1 MKNFNRVLA
10 AAVAVPVALGQVL
23 AISASA
29 FNGAVT
35 EVTTADVKYVK
46 PDINFPTSVDKDAT
60 TITFTQESNWNEVLN
75 SKLAS
80 ADGKTFT
87 VDAKAV
93 ANTLGGSYY
102 ASLIKDVVNASE
114 NPTAEVSGSNV
125 TITGT
130 ADFSSYVVPDLKAKF
145 AEQGYGDLEL
155 NTDNM
160 KASYTASVKADLA
173 NAKEAALELT
183 LTAGGKTYTT
193 TTVADYLDAIY
204 DDLSAQLTKIAADKG
219 VSAEDAAELANIGG
233 DIKNKAAG
241 LRDKIK
247 LVQDANFAA
256 KSYDTADQV
265 VAAAINYAVKNNIA
279 SAAKLPN
286 TVDGLAAKYG
296 TTFDTAVDSLNK
308 SLADADVN
316 VKISVT
322 ASDLAN
328 LAKDGSD
335 FTVAA
340 AGGTYT
346 VEFTIPDE
354 EAAAVEEYA
363 KAEVAKL
370 NLDKTVKEV
379 NTKKTVSATV
389 STNGVVGFDVDRA
402 VEVVL
407 EDKAT
412 TTTTTTTE
420 DPDNPVTTTT
430 TTTEDPDNP
439 VTTTTTTT
447 EDPDNPVTT
456 TTTTT
461 TEDPDNPVTTTTTTT
476 TEDPD
481 NPVTTTTTTT
491 TEDPDNPVTT
501 TTTTTPAVDPSEV
514 DSIAVETVAAEASN
528 GVYFS
533 KDKAF
538 NASDLIS
545 AVKLTLKNG
554 KETVYDDAAS
564 IDAYIGFKSTPGEVY
579 KTVVDA
585 NAKLA
590 DKEKVGKIY
599 YQGGVDIYYT
609 TGVEGSD
616 TIAIDA
622 KPEVAVALKGDTN
635 LNRKVDNDDALQT
648 LTYYSNVNAGAKDV
662 AFTDTAKTNALLEKL
677 VYFVSDVDTE
687 SKLGTDSKD
696 KLITNDDALFIL
708 TYYAQQYAGNKDDEE
723 TLWTDVLANKY
734 LNKD

>member
-193 TTVADYLDAIY
+193 TTVAEYLDAIY

-389 STNGVVGFDVDRA
+389 STDGVVGFDVDRA

-430 TTTEDPDNP
+430 TTTTENPDNP
-439 VTTTTTTT
+439 V
-447 EDPDNPVTT
+447 
-456 TTTTT
+456 
-461 TEDPDNPVTTTTTTT
+461 
-476 TEDPD
+476 
-481 NPVTTTTTTT
+481 TTTTTT

-635 LNRKVDNDDALQT
+635 LNGKVDNDDALQT

-662 AFTDTAKTNALLEKL
+662 AFTATAKTNALLEKL

>member
-183 LTAGGKTYTT
+183 LTAGGKTYTA

-204 DDLSAQLTKIAADKG
+204 DDLSAQLTKIATDKG
-219 VSAEDAAELANIGG
+219 VSAEDAAELANIGS

-296 TTFDTAVDSLNK
+296 TTFNTAVDSLNK

-322 ASDLAN
+322 ASDLAA

-389 STNGVVGFDVDRA
+389 NTNGVVGFDVDRA

-407 EDKAT
+407 EDKA
-412 TTTTTTTE
+412 
-420 DPDNPVTTTT
+420 
-430 TTTEDPDNP
+430 
-439 VTTTTTTT
+439 
-447 EDPDNPVTT
+447 
-456 TTTTT
+456 
-461 TEDPDNPVTTTTTTT
+461 
-476 TEDPD
+476 
-481 NPVTTTTTTT
+481 TTTTTTT

-545 AVKLTLKNG
+545 AVKLTLKDG
-554 KETVYDDAAS
+554 SETVYDDAAS

-590 DKEKVGKIY
+590 DKDKVGKIY

-616 TIAIDA
+616 TIAIDT

-635 LNRKVDNDDALQT
+635 LNGKVDNDDALQT

-662 AFTDTAKTNALLEKL
+662 AFTATAKTNALLEKL

>member
-183 LTAGGKTYTT
+183 LTAGGKTYTA

-204 DDLSAQLTKIAADKG
+204 DDLSAQLTKIATDKG

-286 TVDGLAAKYG
+286 TVDGLVAKYG
-296 TTFDTAVDSLNK
+296 TTFNTAVDSLNK

-322 ASDLAN
+322 ASDLAT

-389 STNGVVGFDVDRA
+389 NTNGVVGFDVDRA

-430 TTTEDPDNP
+430 TTEDPDNP
-439 VTTTTTTT
+439 VTSTTTTPDPDSPATSTTTTT
-447 EDPDNPVTT
+447 DPNAPATSTT
-456 TTTTT
+456 TTT
-461 TEDPDNPVTTTTTTT
+461 DPNAPATS
-476 TEDPD
+476 
-481 NPVTTTTTTT
+481 
-491 TEDPDNPVTT
+491 

-514 DSIAVETVAAEASN
+514 DSIAVETVAAKASN

-545 AVKLTLKNG
+545 AVKLTLKDG
-554 KETVYDDAAS
+554 SETVYDDAAS

-590 DKEKVGKIY
+590 DKDKVGKIY

-616 TIAIDA
+616 TFAIDT

-635 LNRKVDNDDALQT
+635 LNGKVDNDDALQT

-662 AFTDTAKTNALLEKL
+662 AFTATAKTNALLEKL

>member
-183 LTAGGKTYTT
+183 LTAGGKTYTA

-204 DDLSAQLTKIAADKG
+204 DDLSAQLTKIATDKG

-286 TVDGLAAKYG
+286 TVDGLVAKYG
-296 TTFDTAVDSLNK
+296 TTFNTAVDSLNK

-322 ASDLAN
+322 ASDLAT

-389 STNGVVGFDVDRA
+389 NTNGVVGFDVDRA

-430 TTTEDPDNP
+430 TTEDPDNP
-439 VTTTTTTT
+439 VSSTTTTT
-447 EDPDNPVTT
+447 DPDAPATSTT
-456 TTTTT
+456 TTT
-461 TEDPDNPVTTTTTTT
+461 DPNAPATS
-476 TEDPD
+476 
-481 NPVTTTTTTT
+481 
-491 TEDPDNPVTT
+491 

-514 DSIAVETVAAEASN
+514 DSIAVETVAAKASN

-545 AVKLTLKNG
+545 AVKLTLKDG
-554 KETVYDDAAS
+554 SETVYDDAAS

-590 DKEKVGKIY
+590 DKDKVGKIY

-616 TIAIDA
+616 TFAIDT

-635 LNRKVDNDDALQT
+635 LNGKVDNDDALQT

-662 AFTDTAKTNALLEKL
+662 AFTATAKTNALLEKL

>member
-183 LTAGGKTYTT
+183 LTAGGKTYTA

-204 DDLSAQLTKIAADKG
+204 DDLSAQLTKIATDKG

-296 TTFDTAVDSLNK
+296 TTFNTAVDSLNK

-322 ASDLAN
+322 ASDLAA

-389 STNGVVGFDVDRA
+389 NTNGVVGFDVDRA

-430 TTTEDPDNP
+430 TTEDPDNP
-439 VTTTTTTT
+439 VTTTTTT
-447 EDPDNPVTT
+447 EDPDNPVSSTT
-456 TTTTT
+456 TTT
-461 TEDPDNPVTTTTTTT
+461 DPNAPATSTTTTT
-476 TEDPD
+476 DP
-481 NPVTTTTTTT
+481 NAPATSTTTTT
-491 TEDPDNPVTT
+491 DPNAPATS

-545 AVKLTLKNG
+545 SVKLTLKNSD
-554 KETVYDDAAS
+554 KTVVYDDAAS

-590 DKEKVGKIY
+590 DKDKVGKIY

-635 LNRKVDNDDALQT
+635 LNGKVDNDDALQT

>member
-46 PDINFPTSVDKDAT
+46 PDINFPTSVDKNAT

-87 VDAKAV
+87 VDAKAI

-130 ADFSSYVVPDLKAKF
+130 ADFSSYVVSDLKAKF

-183 LTAGGKTYTT
+183 LTAGGKTYTA

-204 DDLSAQLTKIAADKG
+204 DDLSAQLTKIATDKG

-286 TVDGLAAKYG
+286 TVDGLVAKYG
-296 TTFDTAVDSLNK
+296 TTFNTAVDSLNK

-322 ASDLAN
+322 ASDLAA

-389 STNGVVGFDVDRA
+389 NTNGVVGFDVDRA

-430 TTTEDPDNP
+430 TTEDPDNP
-439 VTTTTTTT
+439 VTTTTTT
-447 EDPDNPVTT
+447 EDPDNPVSSTT
-456 TTTTT
+456 TTT
-461 TEDPDNPVTTTTTTT
+461 DPNAPATSTTTTT
-476 TEDPD
+476 DP
-481 NPVTTTTTTT
+481 NAPATS
-491 TEDPDNPVTT
+491 

-545 AVKLTLKNG
+545 AVKLTLKDG
-554 KETVYDDAAS
+554 SETVYDDAAS

-590 DKEKVGKIY
+590 DKDKVGKIY

-616 TIAIDA
+616 TIAIDT

-635 LNRKVDNDDALQT
+635 LNGKVDNDDALQT

>member
-183 LTAGGKTYTT
+183 LTAGGKTYTA

-204 DDLSAQLTKIAADKG
+204 DDLSAQLTKIATDKG

-286 TVDGLAAKYG
+286 TVDGLVAKYG
-296 TTFDTAVDSLNK
+296 TTFNTAVDSLNK

-322 ASDLAN
+322 ASDLAA

-389 STNGVVGFDVDRA
+389 NTNGVVGFDVDRA

-430 TTTEDPDNP
+430 TTEDPDNP
-439 VTTTTTTT
+439 VTTTTTT
-447 EDPDNPVTT
+447 EDPDNPVSSTT
-456 TTTTT
+456 TTT
-461 TEDPDNPVTTTTTTT
+461 DPDAPATSTTTTT
-476 TEDPD
+476 DP
-481 NPVTTTTTTT
+481 NAPATS
-491 TEDPDNPVTT
+491 

-545 AVKLTLKNG
+545 SVKLTLKDG
-554 KETVYDDAAS
+554 SETVYDDAAS

-585 NAKLA
+585 NAKLT
-590 DKEKVGKIY
+590 DKDKVGKIY

-616 TIAIDA
+616 TFAIDT

-635 LNRKVDNDDALQT
+635 LNGKVDNDDALQT

-734 LNKD
+734 LNK

>member
-491 TEDPDNPVTT
+491 
-501 TTTTTPAVDPSEV
+501 PAVDPSEV

-635 LNRKVDNDDALQT
+635 LNGKVDNDDALQT

>member
-193 TTVADYLDAIY
+193 TTFADYLDAIY

-233 DIKNKAAG
+233 DIKKKAAG

-322 ASDLAN
+322 ASDLAT

-412 TTTTTTTE
+412 TTTTTTE

-430 TTTEDPDNP
+430 TTEDPDNP
-439 VTTTTTTT
+439 VSSTTTTT
-447 EDPDNPVTT
+447 DPNAPATSTT
-456 TTTTT
+456 TTT
-461 TEDPDNPVTTTTTTT
+461 DPNAPATSTTTTT
-476 TEDPD
+476 DPD
-481 NPVTTTTTTT
+481 GPVI
-491 TEDPDNPVTT
+491 

-545 AVKLTLKNG
+545 SVKLTLKNG

-635 LNRKVDNDDALQT
+635 LNGKVDNDDALQT

>member
-183 LTAGGKTYTT
+183 LTAGGKTYTA

-204 DDLSAQLTKIAADKG
+204 DDLSAQLTKIATDKG

-296 TTFDTAVDSLNK
+296 TTFNTAVDSLNK

-316 VKISVT
+316 VKISVA
-322 ASDLAN
+322 ASDLAA

-389 STNGVVGFDVDRA
+389 NTNGVVGFDVDRA

-430 TTTEDPDNP
+430 TTEDPDNP
-439 VTTTTTTT
+439 VTTTTTT
-447 EDPDNPVTT
+447 EDPDNPVSSTT
-456 TTTTT
+456 TTT
-461 TEDPDNPVTTTTTTT
+461 DPDAPATSTTTTT
-476 TEDPD
+476 DP
-481 NPVTTTTTTT
+481 NAPATS
-491 TEDPDNPVTT
+491 

-545 AVKLTLKNG
+545 SVKLTLKDG
-554 KETVYDDAAS
+554 SETVYDDAAS

-585 NAKLA
+585 NAKLT
-590 DKEKVGKIY
+590 DKDKVGKIY

-616 TIAIDA
+616 TFAIDT

-635 LNRKVDNDDALQT
+635 LNGKVDNDDALQT

-708 TYYAQQYAGNKDDEE
+708 TYYAQQYAGNKDNEE

>member
-183 LTAGGKTYTT
+183 LTAGGKTYTA

-204 DDLSAQLTKIAADKG
+204 DDLSAQLTKIATDKG

-296 TTFDTAVDSLNK
+296 TTFNTAVDSLNK

-322 ASDLAN
+322 ASDLAA

-412 TTTTTTTE
+412 TTTTTTE
-420 DPDNPVTTTT
+420 DPDNPVTSTTT
-430 TTTEDPDNP
+430 TTDPDAP
-439 VTTTTTTT
+439 ATSTTTTT
-447 EDPDNPVTT
+447 DPNAPATSTT
-456 TTTTT
+456 TTT
-461 TEDPDNPVTTTTTTT
+461 DPDGPVITTTT
-476 TEDPD
+476 
-481 NPVTTTTTTT
+481 N
-491 TEDPDNPVTT
+491 
-501 TTTTTPAVDPSEV
+501 PAVDPSEV
-514 DSIAVETVAAEASN
+514 DGIAVETVAAEASN

-545 AVKLTLKNG
+545 AVKLTLKDG
-554 KETVYDDAAS
+554 SETVYNDAAS

-590 DKEKVGKIY
+590 DKDKVGKIY

-609 TGVEGSD
+609 TGAEGSD
-616 TIAIDA
+616 TIAIDT

-635 LNRKVDNDDALQT
+635 LNGKVDNDDALQT

-662 AFTDTAKTNALLEKL
+662 AFTATAKTNALLEKL
-677 VYFVSDVDTE
+677 VYFVSDADTE

>member
-363 KAEVAKL
+363 KAEAAKL

-389 STNGVVGFDVDRA
+389 NTNGVVGFDVDRA

-420 DPDNPVTTTT
+420 NPDNPV
-430 TTTEDPDNP
+430 
-439 VTTTTTTT
+439 
-447 EDPDNPVTT
+447 
-456 TTTTT
+456 
-461 TEDPDNPVTTTTTTT
+461 
-476 TEDPD
+476 
-481 NPVTTTTTTT
+481 TTTTTT

-545 AVKLTLKNG
+545 AVKLTLKDG
-554 KETVYDDAAS
+554 SETVYDDAAS

-616 TIAIDA
+616 TIAIDT

-635 LNRKVDNDDALQT
+635 LNGKVDNDDALQT

-662 AFTDTAKTNALLEKL
+662 AFTATAKTNALLEKL

>member
-296 TTFDTAVDSLNK
+296 TTFDTAVNSLNK

-322 ASDLAN
+322 ASDLAT

-389 STNGVVGFDVDRA
+389 STDGVVGFDVDRA

-430 TTTEDPDNP
+430 TTEDPDNP
-439 VTTTTTTT
+439 VTTTTTT

-456 TTTTT
+456 TTTT
-461 TEDPDNPVTTTTTTT
+461 EDPDNPV
-476 TEDPD
+476 
-481 NPVTTTTTTT
+481 TTTTTT

-545 AVKLTLKNG
+545 AVKLTLKDG
-554 KETVYDDAAS
+554 SETVYDDAAS

-635 LNRKVDNDDALQT
+635 LNGKVDNDDALQT

-662 AFTDTAKTNALLEKL
+662 AFTATAKTNALLEKL

>member
-204 DDLSAQLTKIAADKG
+204 DDLSAQLTKIVADKG

-389 STNGVVGFDVDRA
+389 STDGVVGFDVDRA

-430 TTTEDPDNP
+430 TTEDPDNP
-439 VTTTTTTT
+439 V
-447 EDPDNPVTT
+447 
-456 TTTTT
+456 
-461 TEDPDNPVTTTTTTT
+461 
-476 TEDPD
+476 
-481 NPVTTTTTTT
+481 TTTTTT

-545 AVKLTLKNG
+545 SVKLTLKNG

-616 TIAIDA
+616 TIAIDT

-635 LNRKVDNDDALQT
+635 LNGKVDNDDALQT

-662 AFTDTAKTNALLEKL
+662 AFTATAKTNALLEKL

>member
-183 LTAGGKTYTT
+183 LTAGGKTYTA

-204 DDLSAQLTKIAADKG
+204 DDLSAQLTKIATDKG

-296 TTFDTAVDSLNK
+296 TTFNTAVDSLNK

-322 ASDLAN
+322 ASDLAA

-430 TTTEDPDNP
+430 TTT
-439 VTTTTTTT
+439 
-447 EDPDNPVTT
+447 
-456 TTTTT
+456 
-461 TEDPDNPVTTTTTTT
+461 
-476 TEDPD
+476 
-481 NPVTTTTTTT
+481 
-491 TEDPDNPVTT
+491 
-501 TTTTTPAVDPSEV
+501 PAVDPSEV

-545 AVKLTLKNG
+545 SVKLTLKDG
-554 KETVYDDAAS
+554 SETVYDDAAS

-585 NAKLA
+585 NAKLT
-590 DKEKVGKIY
+590 DKDKVGKIY

-616 TIAIDA
+616 TFAIDT

-635 LNRKVDNDDALQT
+635 LNGKVDNDDALQT

-708 TYYAQQYAGNKDDEE
+708 TYYAQQYAGNKDNEE

>member
-46 PDINFPTSVDKDAT
+46 PDINFPTSVDKNAT

-87 VDAKAV
+87 VDAKAI

-183 LTAGGKTYTT
+183 LTAGGKTYTA

-204 DDLSAQLTKIAADKG
+204 DDLSAQLTKIATDKG

-286 TVDGLAAKYG
+286 TVDGLVAKYG
-296 TTFDTAVDSLNK
+296 TTFNTAVDSLNK

-322 ASDLAN
+322 ASDLAA

-389 STNGVVGFDVDRA
+389 NTNGVVGFDVDRA

-430 TTTEDPDNP
+430 TTEDPDNP
-439 VTTTTTTT
+439 VSSTTTTT
-447 EDPDNPVTT
+447 DPNAPATS
-456 TTTTT
+456 
-461 TEDPDNPVTTTTTTT
+461 
-476 TEDPD
+476 
-481 NPVTTTTTTT
+481 
-491 TEDPDNPVTT
+491 

-545 AVKLTLKNG
+545 AVKLTLKDG
-554 KETVYDDAAS
+554 SETVYDDAAS

-590 DKEKVGKIY
+590 DKDKVGKIY

-616 TIAIDA
+616 TIAIDT

-635 LNRKVDNDDALQT
+635 LNGKVDNDDALQT

>member
-46 PDINFPTSVDKDAT
+46 PDINFPTSVDKNAT

-87 VDAKAV
+87 VDAKAI

-183 LTAGGKTYTT
+183 LTAGGKTYTA

-204 DDLSAQLTKIAADKG
+204 DDLSAQLTKIATDKG

-286 TVDGLAAKYG
+286 TVDGLVAKYG
-296 TTFDTAVDSLNK
+296 TTFNTAVDSLNK

-322 ASDLAN
+322 ASDLAA

-389 STNGVVGFDVDRA
+389 NTNGVVGFDVDRA

-430 TTTEDPDNP
+430 TTEDPDNP
-439 VTTTTTTT
+439 VTTTTTT
-447 EDPDNPVTT
+447 EDPDNPVSSTT
-456 TTTTT
+456 TTT
-461 TEDPDNPVTTTTTTT
+461 DPNAPATSTTTTT
-476 TEDPD
+476 DP
-481 NPVTTTTTTT
+481 NAPATS
-491 TEDPDNPVTT
+491 

-545 AVKLTLKNG
+545 AVKLTLKDG
-554 KETVYDDAAS
+554 SETVYDDAAS

-590 DKEKVGKIY
+590 DKDKVGKIY

-616 TIAIDA
+616 TIAIDT

-635 LNRKVDNDDALQT
+635 LNGKVDNDDALQT

>member
-233 DIKNKAAG
+233 DIKKKAAG

-389 STNGVVGFDVDRA
+389 SASGVVGFDVDRA

-420 DPDNPVTTTT
+420 DPDNPVSSTTTTDPNAPATSTTTT
-430 TTTEDPDNP
+430 TDPDGP
-439 VTTTTTTT
+439 VI
-447 EDPDNPVTT
+447 
-456 TTTTT
+456 
-461 TEDPDNPVTTTTTTT
+461 
-476 TEDPD
+476 
-481 NPVTTTTTTT
+481 
-491 TEDPDNPVTT
+491 

-635 LNRKVDNDDALQT
+635 LNGKVDNDDALQT

-662 AFTDTAKTNALLEKL
+662 AFTATAKTNALLEKL

>member
-183 LTAGGKTYTT
+183 LTAGGKTYTA

-204 DDLSAQLTKIAADKG
+204 DDLSAQLTKIATDKG

-296 TTFDTAVDSLNK
+296 TTFNTAVDSLNK

-316 VKISVT
+316 VKISVA
-322 ASDLAN
+322 ASDLAA

-430 TTTEDPDNP
+430 TTEDPDNP

-447 EDPDNPVTT
+447 G
-456 TTTTT
+456 
-461 TEDPDNPVTTTTTTT
+461 
-476 TEDPD
+476 
-481 NPVTTTTTTT
+481 
-491 TEDPDNPVTT
+491 DPDNPVTT

-545 AVKLTLKNG
+545 SVKLTLKNSD
-554 KETVYDDAAS
+554 KTVVYDDAAS

-590 DKEKVGKIY
+590 DKDKVGKIY

-609 TGVEGSD
+609 TGAEGSD
-616 TIAIDA
+616 TFAIDT

-635 LNRKVDNDDALQT
+635 LNGKVDNDDALQT

-677 VYFVSDVDTE
+677 VYFVSDADTE

>member
-114 NPTAEVSGSNV
+114 NPTAEVSGSNL

-389 STNGVVGFDVDRA
+389 STDGVVGFDVDRA

-430 TTTEDPDNP
+430 TTT
-439 VTTTTTTT
+439 T
-447 EDPDNPVTT
+447 EDPDNPV
-456 TTTTT
+456 
-461 TEDPDNPVTTTTTTT
+461 
-476 TEDPD
+476 
-481 NPVTTTTTTT
+481 TTTTTT

-545 AVKLTLKNG
+545 AVKLTLKDG
-554 KETVYDDAAS
+554 SETVYDDAAS

-635 LNRKVDNDDALQT
+635 LNGKVDNDDALQT

-662 AFTDTAKTNALLEKL
+662 AFTATAKTNALLEKL

>member
-193 TTVADYLDAIY
+193 TTFADYLDAIY
-204 DDLSAQLTKIAADKG
+204 DDLSAQLTKIATDKG

-322 ASDLAN
+322 ASDLAT

-389 STNGVVGFDVDRA
+389 STDGVVGFDVDRA

-447 EDPDNPVTT
+447 EDPDNPV
-456 TTTTT
+456 
-461 TEDPDNPVTTTTTTT
+461 TTTTT

-635 LNRKVDNDDALQT
+635 LNGKVDNDDALQT

-662 AFTDTAKTNALLEKL
+662 AFTATAKTNALLEKL

>member
-183 LTAGGKTYTT
+183 LTAGGKTYTA

-204 DDLSAQLTKIAADKG
+204 DDLSAQLTKIVTDKG
-219 VSAEDAAELANIGG
+219 VSAEDAAELANIGS
-233 DIKNKAAG
+233 DVKNKAAG

-247 LVQDANFAA
+247 LVQDTNFAA

-296 TTFDTAVDSLNK
+296 TTFNTAVDSLNK

-322 ASDLAN
+322 ASDLAT

-407 EDKAT
+407 EDKA
-412 TTTTTTTE
+412 
-420 DPDNPVTTTT
+420 
-430 TTTEDPDNP
+430 
-439 VTTTTTTT
+439 
-447 EDPDNPVTT
+447 
-456 TTTTT
+456 
-461 TEDPDNPVTTTTTTT
+461 
-476 TEDPD
+476 
-481 NPVTTTTTTT
+481 TTTTTTT

-590 DKEKVGKIY
+590 DKDKVGKIY

-609 TGVEGSD
+609 TGAEGSD
-616 TIAIDA
+616 TFAIDT

-635 LNRKVDNDDALQT
+635 LNGKVDNDDALQT

-708 TYYAQQYAGNKDDEE
+708 TYYAQQYAGNKDNEE

>member
-46 PDINFPTSVDKDAT
+46 PDINFPTSVDKNAT

-87 VDAKAV
+87 VDAKAI

-183 LTAGGKTYTT
+183 LTAGGKTYTA

-204 DDLSAQLTKIAADKG
+204 DDLSAQLTKIATDKG

-286 TVDGLAAKYG
+286 TVDGLVAKYG
-296 TTFDTAVDSLNK
+296 TTFNTAVDSLNK

-322 ASDLAN
+322 ASDLAA

-389 STNGVVGFDVDRA
+389 NTNGVVGFDVDRA

-430 TTTEDPDNP
+430 TTEDPDNP
-439 VTTTTTTT
+439 VSSTTTTTDLNAPATS
-447 EDPDNPVTT
+447 TT
-456 TTTTT
+456 TTT
-461 TEDPDNPVTTTTTTT
+461 DPNAPATS
-476 TEDPD
+476 
-481 NPVTTTTTTT
+481 
-491 TEDPDNPVTT
+491 

-545 AVKLTLKNG
+545 AVKLTLKDG
-554 KETVYDDAAS
+554 SETVYDDAAS

-590 DKEKVGKIY
+590 DKDKVGKIY

-616 TIAIDA
+616 TIAIDT

-635 LNRKVDNDDALQT
+635 LNGKVDNDDALQT

>member
-296 TTFDTAVDSLNK
+296 TTFDTAVNSLNK

-389 STNGVVGFDVDRA
+389 STDGVVGFDVDRA

-430 TTTEDPDNP
+430 TT
-439 VTTTTTTT
+439 

-461 TEDPDNPVTTTTTTT
+461 TEDPDNPV
-476 TEDPD
+476 
-481 NPVTTTTTTT
+481 TTTTTT

-635 LNRKVDNDDALQT
+635 LNGKVDNDDALQT

-662 AFTDTAKTNALLEKL
+662 AFTATAKTNALLEKL

-708 TYYAQQYAGNKDDEE
+708 TYDAQQYAGNKDDEE

>member
-46 PDINFPTSVDKDAT
+46 PDINFPTSVDKNAT

-87 VDAKAV
+87 VDAKAI

-183 LTAGGKTYTT
+183 LTAGGKTYTA

-204 DDLSAQLTKIAADKG
+204 DDLSAQLTKIATDKG

-286 TVDGLAAKYG
+286 TVDGLVAKYG
-296 TTFDTAVDSLNK
+296 TTFNTAVDSLNK

-322 ASDLAN
+322 ASDLAA

-389 STNGVVGFDVDRA
+389 NTNGVVGFDVDRA

-430 TTTEDPDNP
+430 TTEDPDNP
-439 VTTTTTTT
+439 VTTTTTT
-447 EDPDNPVTT
+447 EDPDNPVSSTT
-456 TTTTT
+456 TTT
-461 TEDPDNPVTTTTTTT
+461 DPNAPATSTTTTT
-476 TEDPD
+476 DP
-481 NPVTTTTTTT
+481 NAPATSTTTTT
-491 TEDPDNPVTT
+491 DPNAPATS

-545 AVKLTLKNG
+545 AVKLTLKDG
-554 KETVYDDAAS
+554 SETVYDDAAS

-590 DKEKVGKIY
+590 DKDKVGKIY

-616 TIAIDA
+616 TIAIDT

-635 LNRKVDNDDALQT
+635 LNGKVDNDDALQT

>member
-46 PDINFPTSVDKDAT
+46 PDINFPTSVDKNAT

-87 VDAKAV
+87 VDAKAI

-183 LTAGGKTYTT
+183 LTAGGKTYTA

-204 DDLSAQLTKIAADKG
+204 DDLSAQLTKIATDKG

-286 TVDGLAAKYG
+286 TVDGLVAKYG
-296 TTFDTAVDSLNK
+296 TTFNTAVDSLNK

-322 ASDLAN
+322 ASDLAA

-389 STNGVVGFDVDRA
+389 NTNGVVGFDVDRA

-420 DPDNPVTTTT
+420 DPDNPVSSTTTT
-430 TTTEDPDNP
+430 TDPNAP
-439 VTTTTTTT
+439 ATS
-447 EDPDNPVTT
+447 
-456 TTTTT
+456 
-461 TEDPDNPVTTTTTTT
+461 
-476 TEDPD
+476 
-481 NPVTTTTTTT
+481 
-491 TEDPDNPVTT
+491 

-545 AVKLTLKNG
+545 AVKLTLKDG
-554 KETVYDDAAS
+554 SETVYDDAAS

-590 DKEKVGKIY
+590 DKDKVGKIY

-616 TIAIDA
+616 TIAIDT

-635 LNRKVDNDDALQT
+635 LNGKVDNDDALQT

>member
-46 PDINFPTSVDKDAT
+46 PDINFPTSVDKNAT

-87 VDAKAV
+87 VDAKAI

-183 LTAGGKTYTT
+183 LTAGGKTYTA

-204 DDLSAQLTKIAADKG
+204 DDLSAQLTKIATDKG

-286 TVDGLAAKYG
+286 TVDGLVAKYG
-296 TTFDTAVDSLNK
+296 TTFNTAVDSLNK

-322 ASDLAN
+322 ASDLAA

-389 STNGVVGFDVDRA
+389 NTNGVVGFDVDRA

-420 DPDNPVTTTT
+420 DPDNPVSSTTTT
-430 TTTEDPDNP
+430 TDPNAP
-439 VTTTTTTT
+439 ATSTTTTT
-447 EDPDNPVTT
+447 DPNAPATSTT
-456 TTTTT
+456 TTT
-461 TEDPDNPVTTTTTTT
+461 DPNAPATS
-476 TEDPD
+476 
-481 NPVTTTTTTT
+481 
-491 TEDPDNPVTT
+491 

-545 AVKLTLKNG
+545 AVKLTLKDG
-554 KETVYDDAAS
+554 SETVYDDAAS

-590 DKEKVGKIY
+590 DKDKVGKIY

-616 TIAIDA
+616 TIAIDT

-635 LNRKVDNDDALQT
+635 LNGKVDNDDALQT

>member
-46 PDINFPTSVDKDAT
+46 PDINFPTSVDKNAT

-87 VDAKAV
+87 VDAKAI

-183 LTAGGKTYTT
+183 LTAGGKTYTA

-204 DDLSAQLTKIAADKG
+204 DDLSAQLTKIATDKG

-286 TVDGLAAKYG
+286 TVDGLVAKYG
-296 TTFDTAVDSLNK
+296 TTFNTAVDSLNK

-322 ASDLAN
+322 ASDLAA

-389 STNGVVGFDVDRA
+389 NTNGVVGFDVDRA

-430 TTTEDPDNP
+430 TTEDPDNP
-439 VTTTTTTT
+439 VTTTTTT
-447 EDPDNPVTT
+447 EDPDNPVSSTT
-456 TTTTT
+456 TTTDLNAPATS
-461 TEDPDNPVTTTTTTT
+461 TTTTT
-476 TEDPD
+476 DP
-481 NPVTTTTTTT
+481 NAPATSTTTTT
-491 TEDPDNPVTT
+491 DPNAPATS

-545 AVKLTLKNG
+545 AVKLTLKDG
-554 KETVYDDAAS
+554 SETVYDDAAS

-590 DKEKVGKIY
+590 DKDKVGKIY

-616 TIAIDA
+616 TIAIDT

-635 LNRKVDNDDALQT
+635 LNGKVDNDDALQT

>member
-204 DDLSAQLTKIAADKG
+204 DDLSAQLTKIAVDKG

-389 STNGVVGFDVDRA
+389 NTNGVVGFDVDRA

-420 DPDNPVTTTT
+420 DPDNPV
-430 TTTEDPDNP
+430 
-439 VTTTTTTT
+439 
-447 EDPDNPVTT
+447 
-456 TTTTT
+456 
-461 TEDPDNPVTTTTTTT
+461 
-476 TEDPD
+476 
-481 NPVTTTTTTT
+481 TTTTTT

-545 AVKLTLKNG
+545 SVKLTLKNG

-635 LNRKVDNDDALQT
+635 LNGKVDNDDALQT

-662 AFTDTAKTNALLEKL
+662 AFTATAKTNALLEKL

>member
-296 TTFDTAVDSLNK
+296 TTFDTAVNSLNK

-322 ASDLAN
+322 ASDLAT

-389 STNGVVGFDVDRA
+389 STDGVVGFDVDRA

-430 TTTEDPDNP
+430 TTEDPDNP
-439 VTTTTTTT
+439 V
-447 EDPDNPVTT
+447 
-456 TTTTT
+456 
-461 TEDPDNPVTTTTTTT
+461 
-476 TEDPD
+476 
-481 NPVTTTTTTT
+481 TTTTTT

-545 AVKLTLKNG
+545 AVKLTLKDG
-554 KETVYDDAAS
+554 SETVYDDAAS

-635 LNRKVDNDDALQT
+635 LNGKVDNDDALQT

-662 AFTDTAKTNALLEKL
+662 AFTATAKTNALLEKL

>member
-114 NPTAEVSGSNV
+114 NPTAEASGSNV

-183 LTAGGKTYTT
+183 LTAGGKTYTA

-204 DDLSAQLTKIAADKG
+204 DDLSAQLTKIATDKG

-286 TVDGLAAKYG
+286 TVDGLVAKYG
-296 TTFDTAVDSLNK
+296 TTFNTAVDSLNK

-322 ASDLAN
+322 ASDLAT

-389 STNGVVGFDVDRA
+389 NTNGVVGFDVDRA

-430 TTTEDPDNP
+430 TTEDPDNP
-439 VTTTTTTT
+439 VTTTTTT
-447 EDPDNPVTT
+447 EDPDNPVSSTT
-456 TTTTT
+456 TTT
-461 TEDPDNPVTTTTTTT
+461 DPDAPATSTTTTT
-476 TEDPD
+476 DP
-481 NPVTTTTTTT
+481 NAPATS
-491 TEDPDNPVTT
+491 

-514 DSIAVETVAAEASN
+514 DSIAVETVAAKASN

-545 AVKLTLKNG
+545 SVKLTLKNG

-590 DKEKVGKIY
+590 DKDKVGKIY

-616 TIAIDA
+616 TFAIDT

-635 LNRKVDNDDALQT
+635 LNGKVDNDDALQT

-677 VYFVSDVDTE
+677 VYFVSDADTE

>member
-46 PDINFPTSVDKDAT
+46 SDINFPTSVDKDAT

-183 LTAGGKTYTT
+183 LTAGGKTYTA

-204 DDLSAQLTKIAADKG
+204 DDLSAQLTKIATDKG

-286 TVDGLAAKYG
+286 TVDGLVAKYG
-296 TTFDTAVDSLNK
+296 TTFNTAVDSLNK

-322 ASDLAN
+322 ASDLAT

-389 STNGVVGFDVDRA
+389 NTNGVVGFDVDRA

-430 TTTEDPDNP
+430 TTEDPDNP
-439 VTTTTTTT
+439 VTTTTTT
-447 EDPDNPVTT
+447 EDPDNPVSSTT
-456 TTTTT
+456 TTT
-461 TEDPDNPVTTTTTTT
+461 DPDAPATSTTTTT
-476 TEDPD
+476 DP
-481 NPVTTTTTTT
+481 NAPATS
-491 TEDPDNPVTT
+491 

-545 AVKLTLKNG
+545 AVKLTLKDG
-554 KETVYDDAAS
+554 SETVYDDAAS

-590 DKEKVGKIY
+590 DKDKVGKIY

-616 TIAIDA
+616 TFAIDT

-635 LNRKVDNDDALQT
+635 LNGKVDNDDALQT

-662 AFTDTAKTNALLEKL
+662 AFTATAKTNALLEKL

>member
-183 LTAGGKTYTT
+183 LTAGGKTYTA

-204 DDLSAQLTKIAADKG
+204 DDLSAQLTKIATDKG

-296 TTFDTAVDSLNK
+296 TTFNTAVDSLNK

-322 ASDLAN
+322 ASDLAA

-430 TTTEDPDNP
+430 TTEDPDNP
-439 VTTTTTTT
+439 VTTTTTT

-461 TEDPDNPVTTTTTTT
+461 G
-476 TEDPD
+476 
-481 NPVTTTTTTT
+481 
-491 TEDPDNPVTT
+491 DPDNPVTT

-545 AVKLTLKNG
+545 SVKLTLKDG
-554 KETVYDDAAS
+554 SETVYDDAAS

-585 NAKLA
+585 NAKLT
-590 DKEKVGKIY
+590 DKDKVGKIY

-616 TIAIDA
+616 TFAIDT

-635 LNRKVDNDDALQT
+635 LNGKVDNDDALQT

-708 TYYAQQYAGNKDDEE
+708 TYYAQQYAGNKDNEE

>member
-204 DDLSAQLTKIAADKG
+204 DDLSAQLTKIVTDKG

-286 TVDGLAAKYG
+286 TVDGLVAKYG
-296 TTFDTAVDSLNK
+296 TTFNTAVDSLNK

-316 VKISVT
+316 VKISVA
-322 ASDLAN
+322 ASDLAA

-354 EAAAVEEYA
+354 EAAVVEEYA

-389 STNGVVGFDVDRA
+389 NTNGVVGFDVDRA

-430 TTTEDPDNP
+430 TTEDPDNP
-439 VTTTTTTT
+439 VTTTTTT
-447 EDPDNPVTT
+447 EDPDNPVSSTT
-456 TTTTT
+456 TTT
-461 TEDPDNPVTTTTTTT
+461 DPDAPATSTTTTT
-476 TEDPD
+476 DP
-481 NPVTTTTTTT
+481 NAPATS
-491 TEDPDNPVTT
+491 

-545 AVKLTLKNG
+545 SVKLTLKNSD
-554 KETVYDDAAS
+554 KTVVYDDAAS

-590 DKEKVGKIY
+590 DKDKVGKIY

-609 TGVEGSD
+609 TGVKGSD
-616 TIAIDA
+616 TIAIDT

-635 LNRKVDNDDALQT
+635 LNGKVDNDDALQT

-662 AFTDTAKTNALLEKL
+662 AFTATAKTNALLEKL
-677 VYFVSDVDTE
+677 VYFVSDADTE

>member
-193 TTVADYLDAIY
+193 TTFADYLDAIY

-233 DIKNKAAG
+233 DIKKKAAG

-322 ASDLAN
+322 ASDLAT

-389 STNGVVGFDVDRA
+389 NTNGVVGFDVDRA

-439 VTTTTTTT
+439 VTTTTTT
-447 EDPDNPVTT
+447 EDPDNPV

-476 TEDPD
+476 TE
-481 NPVTTTTTTT
+481 N
-491 TEDPDNPVTT
+491 PDNPVTT

-635 LNRKVDNDDALQT
+635 LNGKVDNDDALQT

-662 AFTDTAKTNALLEKL
+662 AFTATAKTNALLEKL

>member
-183 LTAGGKTYTT
+183 LTAGGKTYTA

-204 DDLSAQLTKIAADKG
+204 DDLSAQLTKIATDKG

-296 TTFDTAVDSLNK
+296 TTFNTAVDSLNK

-316 VKISVT
+316 VKISVA
-322 ASDLAN
+322 ASDLAA

-420 DPDNPVTTTT
+420 DPDNPVTSTTT
-430 TTTEDPDNP
+430 TTDPNAPATSTTTTTDPNAP
-439 VTTTTTTT
+439 ATSTTTTTGPDGPVVTTTT
-447 EDPDNPVTT
+447 DPNAP
-456 TTTTT
+456 
-461 TEDPDNPVTTTTTTT
+461 
-476 TEDPD
+476 
-481 NPVTTTTTTT
+481 
-491 TEDPDNPVTT
+491 
-501 TTTTTPAVDPSEV
+501 VDPSEV

-545 AVKLTLKNG
+545 SVKLTLKNSD
-554 KETVYDDAAS
+554 KTVVYDDAAS

-585 NAKLA
+585 NAKLT
-590 DKEKVGKIY
+590 DKDKVGKIY

-635 LNRKVDNDDALQT
+635 LNGKVDNDDALQT

-677 VYFVSDVDTE
+677 VYFVSDADTE

>member
-183 LTAGGKTYTT
+183 LTAGGKTYTA

-204 DDLSAQLTKIAADKG
+204 DDLSAQLTKIATDKG

-286 TVDGLAAKYG
+286 TVDGLVAKYG
-296 TTFDTAVDSLNK
+296 TTFNTAVDSLNK

-322 ASDLAN
+322 ASDLAA

-420 DPDNPVTTTT
+420 DPDNPV
-430 TTTEDPDNP
+430 
-439 VTTTTTTT
+439 
-447 EDPDNPVTT
+447 
-456 TTTTT
+456 
-461 TEDPDNPVTTTTTTT
+461 
-476 TEDPD
+476 
-481 NPVTTTTTTT
+481 TTTTT

-590 DKEKVGKIY
+590 DKDKVGKIY

-616 TIAIDA
+616 TIAIDT

-635 LNRKVDNDDALQT
+635 LNGKVDNDDALQT

-662 AFTDTAKTNALLEKL
+662 AFTATAKTNALLEKL

>member
-193 TTVADYLDAIY
+193 TTFADYLDAIY

-233 DIKNKAAG
+233 DIKKKAAG

-322 ASDLAN
+322 ASDLAT

-389 STNGVVGFDVDRA
+389 SASGVVGFDVDRA

-430 TTTEDPDNP
+430 TTEDPDNP
-439 VTTTTTTT
+439 V
-447 EDPDNPVTT
+447 
-456 TTTTT
+456 
-461 TEDPDNPVTTTTTTT
+461 TTTTTT

-545 AVKLTLKNG
+545 SVKLTLKNG

-635 LNRKVDNDDALQT
+635 LNGKVDNDDALQT

-708 TYYAQQYAGNKDDEE
+708 TYYAQQYAGNKDDED

>member
-183 LTAGGKTYTT
+183 LTAGGKTYTA

-204 DDLSAQLTKIAADKG
+204 DDLSAQLTKIATDKG

-286 TVDGLAAKYG
+286 TVDGLVAKYG
-296 TTFDTAVDSLNK
+296 TTFNTAVDSLNK

-322 ASDLAN
+322 ASDLAT
-328 LAKDGSD
+328 LVKDGSD

-389 STNGVVGFDVDRA
+389 NTNGVVGFDVDRA

-430 TTTEDPDNP
+430 TTEDPDNP
-439 VTTTTTTT
+439 VTTTTTT
-447 EDPDNPVTT
+447 EDPDNPVSSTT
-456 TTTTT
+456 TTT
-461 TEDPDNPVTTTTTTT
+461 DPDAPATSTTTTT
-476 TEDPD
+476 DP
-481 NPVTTTTTTT
+481 NAPATS
-491 TEDPDNPVTT
+491 

-545 AVKLTLKNG
+545 AVKLTLKDG
-554 KETVYDDAAS
+554 SETVYDDAAS

-590 DKEKVGKIY
+590 DKDKVGKIY

-609 TGVEGSD
+609 TGAEGSD
-616 TIAIDA
+616 TFAIDT

-635 LNRKVDNDDALQT
+635 LNGKVDNDDALQT

-662 AFTDTAKTNALLEKL
+662 AFTATAKTNALLEKL